1 MQWHEEILRDLAEQL
16 DAARQLV
23 RTNIEHDLRD
33 QNASSES
40 IGDSLA
46 GVDALFDQRFQRA
59 LEVFVSALTADLR
72 DVDETQH

>member
-33 QNASSES
+33 QGASSES

-59 LEVFVSALTADLR
+59 LRCICERVNC
-72 DVDETQH
+72 